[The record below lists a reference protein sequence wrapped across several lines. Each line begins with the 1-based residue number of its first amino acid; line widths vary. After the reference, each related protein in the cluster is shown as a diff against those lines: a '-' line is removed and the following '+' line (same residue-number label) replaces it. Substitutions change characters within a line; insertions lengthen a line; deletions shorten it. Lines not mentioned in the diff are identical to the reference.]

1 MDKID
6 KEEKFY
12 NKLRES
18 LNETTRFPADYMY
31 KFIILTVQERID
43 EVEGIFDNM
52 GAVIKS
58 KPSKN
63 GKYTSLTI
71 TVNMK
76 SAEDVIDKYKEVSS
90 VEGII
95 SL

>member
-1 MDKID
+1 MNKEKIFYDKL
-6 KEEKFY
+6 K
-12 NKLRES
+12 ES
-18 LNETTRFPADYMY
+18 LKETTEFPAQYMF
-31 KFIILTVQERID
+31 KFIILSVPERIQ
-43 EVEGIFDNM
+43 EVERIFDNM
-52 GAVIKS
+52 GAVITS

-71 TVNMK
+71 LVKMNT
-76 SAEDVIDKYKEVSS
+76 AEDIIKKYKEVSG

>member
-1 MDKID
+1 MKDEKAFYDKL
-6 KEEKFY
+6 K
-12 NKLRES
+12 ES
-18 LNETTRFPADYMY
+18 LDETTEFPTNYMY
-31 KFIILTVQERID
+31 KFIILSIKERIQ
-43 EVEGIFDNM
+43 EVEDIFDNM
-52 GAVIKS
+52 GAVITS

-71 TVNMK
+71 LVNMDN
-76 SAEDVIDKYKEVSS
+76 SDDIITKYKEVSG

>member
-1 MDKID
+1 MEDEKAFYDKL
-6 KEEKFY
+6 KV
-12 NKLRES
+12 S
-18 LNETTRFPADYMY
+18 LEETTEFPTKYMY
-31 KFIILTVQERID
+31 KFIILSVKERIQ
-43 EVEGIFDNM
+43 EVEDIFDNM
-52 GAVIKS
+52 GAVITS

-71 TVNMK
+71 LVNMK
-76 SAEDVIDKYKEVSS
+76 NSDEIIGKYKEVSD

>member
-1 MDKID
+1 MKDEKAFYDKL
-6 KEEKFY
+6 K
-12 NKLRES
+12 ES
-18 LNETTRFPADYMY
+18 LDETTEFPTKYMY
-31 KFIILTVQERID
+31 KFIILTIEKRIQ
-43 EVEGIFDNM
+43 EVEDIFDNM
-52 GAVIKS
+52 GAVITS

-71 TVNMK
+71 LVNMK
-76 SAEDVIDKYKEVSS
+76 NSDDIIAKYKEVSD